1 MKITIFSSLTKK
13 EAESVIDAAEWIRY
27 IRDGKFKPTVD
38 QVRSYIKLGDKDKAR
53 DWKMKLPA
61 AVWAGECRKGRFF
74 KHTTSR
80 TGYAIFDF
88 DDLRDDQ
95 LLAAR
100 QLLEVFPW
108 IVAVH
113 VTASGRGLRVVANI
127 GIVHIDVYRQ
137 AYEQVAERLHE
148 ITGLDLDM
156 ACKDF
161 ARASLASYD
170 PDAYYNPQ
178 ATVFPYGEEHNPLNY
193 VPATG
198 PDTSEDF
205 RYLSNPVTQAL
216 NQGYRSEDAPDVD
229 ALINRFFYTHPY
241 VQGSRTRTMLSL
253 GLYLRRHGVQSWQ
266 LDNAIHTACARGVEP
281 GITQK
286 EIERAVRWGYE
297 HGEEGGKSPTNWGQ
311 GGQISNMFPFH
322 TVKTEENPDSE
333 EIAENEKEEE
343 EVIEEQCPQ
352 FA

>member
-297 HGEEGGKSPTNWGQ
+297 HVRAWRGRRKKSDELGTRGTNL
-311 GGQISNMFPFH
+311 
-322 TVKTEENPDSE
+322 
-333 EIAENEKEEE
+333 
-343 EVIEEQCPQ
+343 
-352 FA
+352 

>member
-1 MKITIFSSLTKK
+1 MKITIFSSLMTK
-13 EAESVIDAAEWIRY
+13 EAEGVIDATEWIRD

-38 QVRSYIKLGDKDKAR
+38 QVRYMIKLGDKDRVR

-88 DDLRDDQ
+88 DDLRDD
-95 LLAAR
+95 LAAR
-100 QLLEVFPW
+100 QFLEVFPW

-148 ITGLDLDM
+148 ITGLELDM

-170 PDAYYNPQ
+170 PEIYYNPK

-198 PDTSEDF
+198 PTQSP
-205 RYLSNPVTQAL
+205 RRLTRVT
-216 NQGYRSEDAPDVD
+216 GRSLPKEP
-229 ALINRFFYTHPY
+229 L
-241 VQGSRTRTMLSL
+241 L
-253 GLYLRRHGVQSWQ
+253 LRRTLTPPPTWTPSSTVSSTP
-266 LDNAIHTACARGVEP
+266 IHMSRAAAHAPCSPSDSTSAGVECSHGSWIMPSTQHALAEWSRASP
-281 GITQK
+281 G
-286 EIERAVRWGYE
+286 RR
-297 HGEEGGKSPTNWGQ
+297 
-311 GGQISNMFPFH
+311 
-322 TVKTEENPDSE
+322 
-333 EIAENEKEEE
+333 
-343 EVIEEQCPQ
+343 
-352 FA
+352 